1 MRRTRKWALAGLAAT
16 LLFLPTA
23 PASAEDINGLIATTR
38 IIRENS
44 RLVGNVTCT
53 VTGAPCISFGAP
65 RITLLLN
72 GFTMVGQADPA
83 NACNGTTQVAG
94 EQGISSNNQSDVEI
108 RGPGVV
114 RGFRADGILFA
125 GTLNGKVEGITVTT
139 NCLSGIRVLA
149 TSSRISIA
157 GNIAVRNGAA
167 SPGLQCGGI

>member
-1 MRRTRKWALAGLAAT
+1 MGRTRKWALAGLAAT
-16 LLFLPTA
+16 LLVLPTA
-23 PASAEDINGLIATTR
+23 AASAEDISGLIATTR

-65 RITLLLN
+65 RIALHLN

-83 NACNGTTQVAG
+83 NACNGTIQAG
-94 EQGISSNNQSDVEI
+94 EQGISSNSQSDVEI

-114 RGFRADGILFA
+114 RGFRSDGVLFA
-125 GTLNGKVEGITVTT
+125 GTLNGKVEGVTVTT
-139 NCLSGIRVLA
+139 NCQSGIRVLA

-157 GNIAVRNGAA
+157 GNIAVRNGASA
-167 SPGLQCGGI
+167 PGLPCGGI